1 MKIVTAAKA
10 RNNLNQLIDE
20 TAKVNGPIYISGKR
34 KNALLLSVEYWKAIQ
49 GTIYL
54 LSIPKMKESIINGIK
69 IPLDRCSNNLNGKL
83 KLQFFKINF
92 DYE

>member
-34 KNALLLSVEYWKAIQ
+34 KNALLLSVEY
-49 GTIYL
+49 
-54 LSIPKMKESIINGIK
+54 
-69 IPLDRCSNNLNGKL
+69 
-83 KLQFFKINF
+83 
-92 DYE
+92 